1 MTRVKVMGPT
11 CGVWGSKASTGSPK
25 TRQQTHLTV
34 VAGDFW
40 QDPLSAERPVTE
52 PLWEVAT
59 GRTDAPEAP
68 LEGRGVQVLGAIM
81 KDSTSSTEPMKPICY
96 RYPQVGMAYGTVE
109 WIHLRCIRRPGI
121 EERA

>member
-1 MTRVKVMGPT
+1 MTLHAVIGPT
-11 CGVWGSKASTGSPK
+11 CAVWGAKASTDSPK
-25 TRQQTHLTV
+25 IRQQTHLRV

-40 QDPLSAERPVTE
+40 QDPLPAERPVTE
-52 PLWEVAT
+52 PLREVAT
-59 GRTDAPEAP
+59 DRTDAPGAP
-68 LEGRGVQVLGAIM
+68 SEGRGVQGPGAIM